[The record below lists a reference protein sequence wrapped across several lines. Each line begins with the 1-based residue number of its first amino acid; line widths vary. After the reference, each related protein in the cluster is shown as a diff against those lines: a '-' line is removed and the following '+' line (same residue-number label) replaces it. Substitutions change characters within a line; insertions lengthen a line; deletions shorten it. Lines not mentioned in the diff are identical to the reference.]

1 MSLPTAA
8 TVRTPHF
15 EHVSLLLSRDL
26 GAMLC
31 PFGGAKGRI
40 DSSTPFNSPAC
51 GDTGRLSMTT
61 WKMWVPQADSCKLHN
76 H

>member
-40 DSSTPFNSPAC
+40 DSSTPFNSPAS
-51 GDTGRLSMTT
+51 GGYWTPKYDNMENVGTAGRLM
-61 WKMWVPQADSCKLHN
+61 QAS
-76 H
+76 